1 MSIRLGLLMV
11 LPFALW
17 GTAMAAMA
25 PLLATGGPELVAALR
40 LLPAGLVLLLALPAL
55 GASWRIAPQD
65 RLWFVVF
72 TLVDATLFQFFL
84 ARGLQET
91 GAGLGSV
98 LIDSQPLMVALLA
111 RSLFAEAINPVGW
124 FGLVLGLAGIVCLG
138 VPPDLL
144 RHWWLFGDAV
154 PLSGLWEGGTAWML
168 AAAVAMALG
177 TVFSRYACS
186 ASHPITVTG
195 WHMLLGG
202 LPLLLWHGLD
212 PAYALVPPWGPSQ
225 WVLMAYAS
233 LLGSALAYG
242 LFFWFANRQEL
253 MAFSTLGFLA
263 SVRAGLWRAVV
274 AGTSG
279 TPPVGG
285 GGAGAVVRGVGQS
298 ATSLVGT

>member
-124 FGLVLGLAGIVCLG
+124 FGLVLGL
-138 VPPDLL
+138 
-144 RHWWLFGDAV
+144 
-154 PLSGLWEGGTAWML
+154 GGH
-168 AAAVAMALG
+168 
-177 TVFSRYACS
+177 R
-186 ASHPITVTG
+186 
-195 WHMLLGG
+195 
-202 LPLLLWHGLD
+202 LP
-212 PAYALVPPWGPSQ
+212 
-225 WVLMAYAS
+225 
-233 LLGSALAYG
+233 
-242 LFFWFANRQEL
+242 
-253 MAFSTLGFLA
+253 
-263 SVRAGLWRAVV
+263 
-274 AGTSG
+274 
-279 TPPVGG
+279 
-285 GGAGAVVRGVGQS
+285 GGAP
-298 ATSLVGT
+298 